1 MPEISR
7 FYGIVIRM
15 FSERDIQHHR
25 PHFHAKYQQWSAVF
39 AIDTL
44 AALAGELPA
53 PQRRL
58 VEAWATIH
66 QHELVTNWELLKSGQ
81 PSFKIDPL
89 M

>member
-15 FSERDIQHHR
+15 FSERDAQHHR
-25 PHFHAKYQQWSAVF
+25 PHFHADYQEWSAAF

-44 AALAGELPA
+44 AILAGQLPP
-53 PQRRL
+53 PQCRL

-66 QHELVTNWELLKSGQ
+66 QAELAANWELLNSGQ
-81 PSFKIDPL
+81 PSFKIEPL
-89 M
+89 V